1 MDAML
6 ILFRHV
12 AAIISNNMRKD
23 LTNSTGFSAN
33 PHEMGVGEISPLRAL
48 NPGLVFETASED
60 YLHFLCYYGYPEKT
74 IRAVANKKFS
84 CPSTSFDE
92 LISNINYPS
101 ISISKLDRH
110 LAAQT
115 VTRTVRNVGSPNST
129 YIAQLH
135 APVGLEIT
143 VSPKKIVF
151 VEGLERATFK
161 VSFKGKEAS
170 RGYSFGSITWFDG
183 LHSVRT
189 VFAVNVE

>member
-1 MDAML
+1 
-6 ILFRHV
+6 
-12 AAIISNNMRKD
+12 MRKD

-33 PHEMGVGEISPLRAL
+33 PHEMGVGEISPVRAL
-48 NPGLVFETASED
+48 SPGLVFETGTED
-60 YLHFLCYYGYPEKT
+60 YLLFLCYYGYPEKT
-74 IRAVANKKFS
+74 IRNVTNKKFG
-84 CPSTSFDE
+84 CPSSSFDE

-129 YIAQLH
+129 YRAQVH
-135 APVGLEIT
+135 APVGLEVT
-143 VSPKKIVF
+143 VFPNKIYF
-151 VEGLERATFK
+151 VEGLKRASFK
-161 VSFKGKEAS
+161 VSFNGKEAS
-170 RGYSFGSITWFDG
+170 RGYNFGSITWLDG